1 MTVTLPD
8 TDGSVPDPVVF
19 TEHATEINE
28 ESDNWGGRTIHVNFG
43 AASEEFLNATG
54 ASGFDLRAKYKT
66 NGEREQIRGR
76 YLMAPQGKMTL
87 RYGEIRVRSV
97 EGVRDD
103 SDSL

>member
-19 TEHATEINE
+19 IEHATELNE
-28 ESDNWGGRTIHVNFG
+28 ESNNCTIHVNFG

-54 ASGFDLRAKYKT
+54 ASGFELRAKYKT

-76 YLMAPQGKMTL
+76 YLMAPQEKMTL
-87 RYGEIRVRSV
+87 SVWRDPCSIR
-97 EGVRDD
+97 
-103 SDSL
+103 